1 MNPQEDILCDKVTYK
16 TFKEGQKAIKPLAKK
31 HNTSYRVYKCPECGE
46 FHIYTVGKKKHKA
59 TKEKNTMKEMVVNV
73 PTGEKKKKRAK
84 QNKGVPS
91 KSEILI

>member
-46 FHIYTVGKKKHKA
+46 FHIYTVGKKK
-59 TKEKNTMKEMVVNV
+59 TPVYKEKNKVRDVVVNL
-73 PTGEKKKKRAK
+73 PTGEKKKNG
-84 QNKGVPS
+84 QNKTKEYQV
-91 KSEILI
+91 KVKY